1 MRIRVTDARR
11 RNANQ
16 NVRRFNLRNWNIRLL
31 ERFSDLHESH
41 RSHFRFAIDIQ
52 CHFRRNPQMIKT
64 RIAVVAIVM
73 SFAATVA
80 SFAGNA
86 QMGTWKLNE
95 AKSKIA
101 PGMGKNTTVV
111 YTEQKD
117 KIKVTVDGV
126 NKDGKPTHGVWV
138 GKFDGKAYPEKGNV
152 SFDAV
157 AYKVVND

>member
-1 MRIRVTDARR
+1 MRIRVTDAGS

-16 NVRRFNLRNWNIRLL
+16 NVRRSNLRNWNIRFL

-95 AKSKIA
+95 AKSKVA

-111 YTEQKD
+111 YAEQGD
-117 KIKVTVDGV
+117 KIKITVEARIRMG
-126 NKDGKPTHGVWV
+126 NRRTPSGSENGTEKPTRPKETWRGTPPPTRW
-138 GKFDGKAYPEKGNV
+138 
-152 SFDAV
+152 
-157 AYKVVND
+157 